1 MYILA
6 YVYGDDY
13 CNIPILL
20 CAGESGYSS
29 ERELLLYYCSKAR
42 ESNTNC
48 LNNQLY
54 IYIYIYITFPTIVL
68 CFTYKRPDKIT
79 GISGRWV
86 GGGGGGAGKGIV

>member
-54 IYIYIYITFPTIVL
+54 ISSLRFHNGLTHFWGP
-68 CFTYKRPDKIT
+68 PDNEEKLNYRAIRKQVFLNS
-79 GISGRWV
+79 IFNE
-86 GGGGGGAGKGIV
+86 

>member
-13 CNIPILL
+13 CNLL

-42 ESNTNC
+42 ESITFAKITNC
-48 LNNQLY
+48 MY
-54 IYIYIYITFPTIVL
+54 TT
-68 CFTYKRPDKIT
+68 TE
-79 GISGRWV
+79 ISI
-86 GGGGGGAGKGIV
+86 GGYSGSQEEKLAPAISSAFDTLHSFLQIRI